1 MKKFLK
7 KITVSLMSALMLFS
21 STYATLGSV
30 SATDNDIQP
39 RGNWYV
45 YGDVNNDGDINV
57 VDVVAVGLA
66 ISKFQELTGDSIL
79 PLSYAVARPEV
90 YGLKVPYAADIDGN
104 NYITENDRQMLM
116 FYVGMMHD
124 KAGRCGQP
132 FFIN

>member
-79 PLSYAVARPEV
+79 PLSYAIAKPEV
-90 YGLKVPYAADIDGN
+90 YYLKVPQAADVDGDG
-104 NYITENDRQMLM
+104 YITNDDVRMIS
-116 FYVGMMHD
+116 YYCHGISNS
-124 KAGRCGQP
+124 GRCGQT
-132 FFIN
+132 FYVD